1 MTVPARPLRWQP
13 DGTAPRFPSIPLR
26 NLHSGASL
34 VCSPEKN
41 PDSLDIPL
49 PELCRRY
56 VRNFKDLSA
65 LDPATFGNKRLPLKA
80 FTDEEAREM
89 IFKKLLDSEIDHT
102 IHLDSA
108 GKADWSSVIAFFAA
122 SFTEYKS

>member
-1 MTVPARPLRWQP
+1 MALHPDFPQSPYETFIPGHRWFA
-13 DGTAPRFPSIPLR
+13 AP
-26 NLHSGASL
+26 
-34 VCSPEKN
+34 KKD